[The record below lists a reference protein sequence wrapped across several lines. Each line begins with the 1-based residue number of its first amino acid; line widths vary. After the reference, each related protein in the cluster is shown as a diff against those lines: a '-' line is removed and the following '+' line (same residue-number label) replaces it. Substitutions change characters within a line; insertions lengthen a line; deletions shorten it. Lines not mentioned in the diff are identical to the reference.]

1 MITPATG
8 SKLYA
13 EPFTPGLVYESVAGR
28 RVEPHMFD
36 ANYVVAS
43 EHKQPWKKQ
52 LNLMAAY
59 LYFYNPVRFLLA
71 LLRPKSK
78 LYLADALMQ
87 LAGMRGLA
95 QTIRR
100 TLGWAV
106 RLMRGNIR
114 RNTTVP
120 ASRIPMRSADGNGA
134 SHALPGTPRVGLVPL
149 RVQSPASSRAERI
162 SSESVGHG
170 RSAGS

>member
-1 MITPATG
+1 M
-8 SKLYA
+8 
-13 EPFTPGLVYESVAGR
+13 
-28 RVEPHMFD
+28 D

-52 LNLMAAY
+52 LNIMAAY
-59 LYFYNPVRFLLA
+59 LYFYNPPRFLLA
-71 LLRPKSK
+71 LVRPKSK

-106 RLMRGNIR
+106 RLMHGNIR
-114 RNTTVP
+114 RKTAVP
-120 ASRIPMRSADGNGA
+120 ASRIPMRSADGAPA
-134 SHALPGTPRVGLVPL
+134 SHALPSTPPTKFIQLNVKP
-149 RVQSPASSRAERI
+149 
-162 SSESVGHG
+162 
-170 RSAGS
+170 SAATHAD